1 MPTQSGPPWS
11 RRLSYGAHTLM
22 IIPRSIGQI
31 GKIRTEKKL
40 RARAIIGQGQPWL
53 VPISGIAWT
62 ATRLIVCTL
71 CSGSAP
77 VMTCTASASRIILI
91 PPRNTDRYGT
101 AIRRKPVE
109 AFRINHPS
117 ANHHRRRHHWH
128 HLQCQRVAHVPPV
141 EAPEVVG
148 VEASQARKID

>member
-1 MPTQSGPPWS
+1 
-11 RRLSYGAHTLM
+11 M

-40 RARAIIGQGQPWL
+40 RARAIIGQGQPCL

-77 VMTCTASASRIILI
+77 VMTCTASASRIIRI

-101 AIRRKPVE
+101 AVRRMPVE
-109 AFRINHPS
+109 ALKDQPSISQSSSTASSLESLSTPVGFRRS
-117 ANHHRRRHHWH
+117 ACCGARGGGGGGI
-128 HLQCQRVAHVPPV
+128 AG
-141 EAPEVVG
+141 PEN
-148 VEASQARKID
+148 